1 MKTLIKDIPND
12 QIISVGDLSKYIIQ
26 DRNRSIKEYVNEQ
39 VAFKR
44 QTPMK
49 CWSMD
54 DILQLVTNK
63 FGESANA
70 FARRYL
76 IKDIFNL
83 NETK

>member
-63 FGESANA
+63 FGESAKT

>member
-1 MKTLIKDIPND
+1 MKTLLKDIPNY

-26 DRNRSIKEYVNEQ
+26 DRNRSIQEYVNAQ

-63 FGESANA
+63 FGESAHT

>member
-1 MKTLIKDIPND
+1 MKTFLKDIPND

-26 DRNRSIKEYVNEQ
+26 DRNRSIQEYVNEQ

-44 QTPMK
+44 HTPMK

-83 NETK
+83 NESK

>member
-1 MKTLIKDIPND
+1 MKTLLKDIPND

-26 DRNRSIKEYVNEQ
+26 DRNRSIQEYVNEQ

-49 CWSMD
+49 CWSLD

-63 FGESANA
+63 FGESAHT

-83 NETK
+83 NAIK

>member
-26 DRNRSIKEYVNEQ
+26 DRNRSIQAYVNEQ

-54 DILQLVTNK
+54 EILQLVTNK

>member
-26 DRNRSIKEYVNEQ
+26 DRNRSIQEYVNEQ

-54 DILQLVTNK
+54 EILQLVTNK

>member
-12 QIISVGDLSKYIIQ
+12 QIISVGDLSRYIIQ
-26 DRNRSIKEYVNEQ
+26 DRNRSIQEYVNEQ

>member
-1 MKTLIKDIPND
+1 MKTLLKDIPNN
-12 QIISVGDLSKYIIQ
+12 QIISVGDL
-26 DRNRSIKEYVNEQ
+26 NEQ

-54 DILQLVTNK
+54 EILQLVTNK
-63 FGESANA
+63 FGESANT